1 MKKILMAVVV
11 AILVV
16 GCQTTKSTNLTVAE
30 LYGKYNLVNF
40 DNEVV
45 EIADRPMTI
54 DFEPGVEGKLKV
66 HGVLCNT
73 FIGQAALNQGKLTSD
88 GLAST
93 RMACFREKE
102 AAMETALG
110 DMFKTGATVKLK
122 GPQLI
127 LEGSGHTFTYQKQ

>member
-45 EIADRPMTI
+45 EISDRPMTI

>member
-1 MKKILMAVVV
+1 MKKILMVV
-11 AILVV
+11 AVAALMV
-16 GCQTTKSTNLTVAE
+16 GCQTTKSTSLTVAE

-40 DNEVV
+40 DSEVV
-45 EIADRPMTI
+45 QASERPMTI
-54 DFEPGVEGKLKV
+54 GFEPGVEGKVKV

-73 FIGQAALNQGKLTSD
+73 FIGQAVLNQGKLTSD

>member
-1 MKKILMAVVV
+1 MAVVV

-45 EIADRPMTI
+45 EISDRPMTI

-73 FIGQAALNQGKLTSD
+73 FIGQVALNQGKLTSD

>member
-11 AILVV
+11 ALLVV

-45 EIADRPMTI
+45 EASDRPMTI

-102 AAMETALG
+102 ATMETALG

>member
-1 MKKILMAVVV
+1 MAVVV

-45 EIADRPMTI
+45 EISDRPMTI

-127 LEGSGHTFTYQKQ
+127 LEGSGHIFTYQKQ